1 VSDLVLKGAL
11 VVLLLFALLLPDLA
25 GTKGKAAGARL
36 VVYPLGMLAIPL
48 WWWAYGR
55 RRALR
60 HGGEA
65 RFPWAADL
73 LVTLPWFLDT
83 LGNRLNLFDT
93 VSWFDDAMHF
103 VNWLLLTAGV
113 LLAWAPRRTVS
124 RGLVVMSGLG
134 FGVTAAVA
142 WEVGEYAAF
151 LRGSPEL
158 LTAYT
163 DTLGDL
169 SLGTAGA
176 IVAGTWV
183 AWRHPTTADQ
193 EQPRI

>member
-1 VSDLVLKGAL
+1 VVKTAL
-11 VVLLLFALLLPDLA
+11 VILLLFALLLPDLA

-36 VVYPLGMLAIPL
+36 VVYPLGMLAVPL

-55 RRALR
+55 RRMSRAGHQL
-60 HGGEA
+60 G
-65 RFPWAADL
+65 FPWAADL

-113 LLAWAPRRTVS
+113 LLAWRLRRTVS
-124 RGLVVMSGLG
+124 RGLVLMSGLG
-134 FGVTAAVA
+134 FGVTAAVM
-142 WEVGEYAAF
+142 WELGEYAAF

-158 LTAYT
+158 VTAYT

-176 IVAGTWV
+176 LVAATVV
-183 AWRHPTTADQ
+183 ALRHHTLPAP
-193 EQPRI
+193 E